1 MSGRRPYVRSMDG
14 WWRRDPWFVHYMARE
29 ATAVIVV
36 AYAIVLLVGV
46 VRLAQGEA
54 AYDAWLAALRTPASI
69 AFHVLTLAVFAYHTV
84 SWFRIMPKTMPAI
97 YAGGQKLAPAVITGT
112 GIAVAAACC
121 AALLV
126 IVRVMAS

>member
-14 WWRRDPWFVHYMARE
+14 WWRRDPWFVHYMMRE

-46 VRLAQGEA
+46 VRLAQGQA
-54 AYDAWLAALRTPASI
+54 AYDGWLASLRTPASI
-69 AFHVLTLAVFAYHTV
+69 LFHLVALAVFAYHTV

-97 YAGGQKLAPAVITGT
+97 AVGGRKVSPAVITGT
-112 GIAVAAACC
+112 GIAAAVVCGL
-121 AALLV
+121 ALLV
-126 IVRVMAS
+126 IARVVAP

>member
-29 ATAVIVV
+29 ATSVIVV
-36 AYAIVLLVGV
+36 AYAVVLLVGI

-54 AYDAWLAALRTPASI
+54 AYGAWLAALRTPASI
-69 AFHVLTLAVFAYHTV
+69 VFHLVALAVFAYHTV

-97 YAGGQKLAPAVITGT
+97 QVGGRKLSPAVITGT
-112 GIAVAAACC
+112 GIAAAVVCC
-121 AALLV
+121 AALLM
-126 IVRVMAS
+126 IARVMAS